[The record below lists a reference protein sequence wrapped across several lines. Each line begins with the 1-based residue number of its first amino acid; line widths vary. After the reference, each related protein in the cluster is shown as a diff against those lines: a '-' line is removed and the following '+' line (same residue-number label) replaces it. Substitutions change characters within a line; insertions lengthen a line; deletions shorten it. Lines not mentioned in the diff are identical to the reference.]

1 MRVILAG
8 EGARNSS
15 DDAAREILARAN
27 LGGTIYRG
35 ISSRIWDEWTQLTRS
50 GDNLA
55 NHPRPVLAALCH
67 VIAEDEGLPVGANLI
82 MKRFNVGR
90 SYHGWVTKFE
100 VGIL

>member
-1 MRVILAG
+1 MCIRD
-8 EGARNSS
+8 S
-15 DDAAREILARAN
+15 

-67 VIAEDEGLPVGANLI
+67 VIAEDEGLPVGVQIVAEYLEDRTALNAARLI
-82 MKRFNVGR
+82 EAETEGFVPPPAFA
-90 SYHGWVTKFE
+90 SVD
-100 VGIL
+100 